1 MEFFDEQINKINQV
15 FKVLPYVVFSIVLW
29 LFVMSIV
36 VFLLYFNIL
45 DIKSIVEAMKQ
56 CIVSLNIL

>member
-1 MEFFDEQINKINQV
+1 MFFDEQLNKINDV
-15 FKVLPYVVFSIVLW
+15 LKVLPYVFVCLILW

-36 VFLLYFNIL
+36 VFLLYFNII

-56 CIVSLNIL
+56 CVVSLNIL